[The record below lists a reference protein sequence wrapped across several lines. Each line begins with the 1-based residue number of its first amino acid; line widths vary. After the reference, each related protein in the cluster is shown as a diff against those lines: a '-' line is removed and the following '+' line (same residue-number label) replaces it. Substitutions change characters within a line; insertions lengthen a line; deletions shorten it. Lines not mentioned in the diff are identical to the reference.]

1 MVIEVEQYKAQKML
15 IPLLLLLVNIVLT
28 SLIIQEL
35 LDTTGKVY
43 GIFGLLTPIL
53 AIISF
58 FYIRNKNSMSPL
70 IIFLQGLNGFF
81 VLFPIIVLLVSFL

>member
-1 MVIEVEQYKAQKML
+1 MGQYKGQKML
-15 IPLLLLLVNIVLT
+15 IPLLLLLVNIVLI
-28 SLIIQEL
+28 SLIIQEFL
-35 LDTTGKVY
+35 NGKVY
-43 GIFGLLTPIL
+43 GILGLLTPIL

-81 VLFPIIVLLVSFL
+81 VLFPIFVLLVSFV